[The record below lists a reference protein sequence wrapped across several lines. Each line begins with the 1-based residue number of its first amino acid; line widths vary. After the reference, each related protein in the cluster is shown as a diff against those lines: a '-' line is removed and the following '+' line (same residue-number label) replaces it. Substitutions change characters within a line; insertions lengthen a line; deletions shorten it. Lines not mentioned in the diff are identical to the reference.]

1 MQTVTGIFE
10 THAQATAAVRALT
23 DAGILGDS
31 ISLVSSDGAGEGASD
46 SMAATAPGDFMVMVR
61 AGDSQAA
68 LATSILHQSGSRSL
82 DSPIAGDEGARP
94 STEPMKP
101 EDYRRED
108 NPANDTLPPPL
119 PQ

>member
-1 MQTVTGIFE
+1 MQTVSGRFE

-23 DAGILGDS
+23 DAGILRDS
-31 ISLVSSDGAGEGASD
+31 VSLVSSDGAGEGARD
-46 SMAATAPGDFMVMVR
+46 GVAATAPGDFMVMVR

-68 LATSILHQSGSRSL
+68 LAMSILHQSGSRSL
-82 DSPIAGDEGARP
+82 DSPRAVDEGARP

-108 NPANDTLPPPL
+108 NPANEILPPPL
-119 PQ
+119 PR